1 MATEKDAVLGEI
13 KGRIPLF
20 KDAIDAA
27 GNIILF
33 ENGLI
38 IDADGQNFKTAYS
51 FVKSIEKTGDM
62 AMGKVGVGMVVYDH
76 IGQKFTFDVCMADQ
90 HFAALK
96 SACGK

>member
-20 KDAIDAA
+20 KDAIDEA
-27 GNIILF
+27 GSIVLC

-62 AMGKVGVGMVVYDH
+62 ALGKVGVGMVVYDH

-90 HFAALK
+90 HFEMLK
-96 SACGK
+96 KACGK